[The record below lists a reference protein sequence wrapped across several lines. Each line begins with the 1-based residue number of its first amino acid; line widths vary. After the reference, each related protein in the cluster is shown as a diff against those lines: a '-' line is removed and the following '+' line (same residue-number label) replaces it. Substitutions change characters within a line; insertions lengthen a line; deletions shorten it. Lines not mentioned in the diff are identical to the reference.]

1 MNGRFER
8 VLAIASALSGAL
20 LIAGLGAHFSPQPRS
35 WSETLLFAG
44 LGLLVATPVA
54 RVVAAAVAFV
64 AARRWLDAAVAC
76 GVLFVLAAGA
86 WFALR

>member
-1 MNGRFER
+1 
-8 VLAIASALSGAL
+8 
-20 LIAGLGAHFSPQPRS
+20 
-35 WSETLLFAG
+35 
-44 LGLLVATPVA
+44 
-54 RVVAAAVAFV
+54 VVAAAVAFV

>member
-1 MNGRFER
+1 MSRFFER
-8 VLAIASALSGAL
+8 VLSFASVLSGVL
-20 LIAGLGAHFSPQPRS
+20 LVAGLGAHFSLQTRS
-35 WSETLLFAG
+35 WSDVFLFAG

-54 RVVAAAVAFV
+54 RVMSAAVAFV

-76 GVLFVLAAGA
+76 CVLLVLAAGA